1 MRPTLPH
8 TPQPNGL
15 EHFGLQFVLVEC
27 TIEILPGEWV
37 DSQVE

>member
-15 EHFGLQFVLVEC
+15 EHFGLQFVLV
-27 TIEILPGEWV
+27 TLDLGMYYR
-37 DSQVE
+37 DTAR